1 MNSQKFV
8 MILMLAALGAC
19 SHTQVTA
26 LRGDPPPKGDQVEL
40 TASGVSKDGIPALS
54 NPDFVS
60 GRELGVS
67 GILLEDNLV
76 MYDRSMDES
85 LWAQMLGGAICGTA
99 TGKALARAPL
109 LVTSYDGWQSPHPD
123 TTVLSAETA
132 LPRNYGVD
140 PYEDHARLDAP
151 PLYRTATNQDSRR
164 LPRERGLRGRPT
176 HLWRPDVRHPRRGIH
191 RC

>member
-1 MNSQKFV
+1 

-19 SHTQVTA
+19 SDTQVTP
-26 LRGDPPPKGDQVEL
+26 LGGDPPPKGEQVEL

-54 NPDFVS
+54 NPDFIS

-67 GILLEDNLV
+67 GILPENNLV

-99 TGKALARAPL
+99 TGKALARVPL
-109 LVTSYDGWQSPHPD
+109 LVISYDGWQSLHPD
-123 TTVLSAETA
+123 RKVLSAETGF
-132 LPRNYGVD
+132 PRNYGVD
-140 PYEDHARLDAP
+140 PYEDQARLDAP
-151 PLYRTATNQDSRR
+151 PLYRTANRQDSRR
-164 LPRERGLRGRPT
+164 LPKERVPRVRPT
-176 HLWRPDVRHPRRGIH
+176 HLRRPDVRHPRRGIH